1 MAKSKAKKLKKN
13 LSIFTNAAFYFLIK
27 LLIVS
32 RIQVQNATNLN
43 QKEKYETELKKEIKK
58 LQRLREQIKTWQ
70 SSNEIKDKKPLLE
83 ARKHIEQVI

>member
-1 MAKSKAKKLKKN
+1 
-13 LSIFTNAAFYFLIK
+13 
-27 LLIVS
+27 
-32 RIQVQNATNLN
+32 LN

-83 ARKHIEQVI
+83 ARTHIEKVNLRICCLKYFAI